1 MWERKLKTFIVQPNI
16 NRKYKIKNLIGKGT
30 FGSVHIGERIVDP
43 HYHLDPFEEGCHES
57 KQVAVKIILIKSLMD
72 CQDAIDTLA
81 SEVISHWKFGR
92 CGGVVS
98 LLEVFEE
105 GEYVYFVQ
113 ELQEKGTL
121 LGKIIGQLIFEER
134 HIKFMMIQLLM
145 SVDFIHR
152 KGFMHRDLKPENILV
167 NSDKN
172 GFLKL
177 MVADLGLVV
186 QLP

>member
-1 MWERKLKTFIVQPNI
+1 
-16 NRKYKIKNLIGKGT
+16 
-30 FGSVHIGERIVDP
+30 
-43 HYHLDPFEEGCHES
+43 
-57 KQVAVKIILIKSLMD
+57 
-72 CQDAIDTLA
+72 
-81 SEVISHWKFGR
+81 
-92 CGGVVS
+92 
-98 LLEVFEE
+98 
-105 GEYVYFVQ
+105 
-113 ELQEKGTL
+113 
-121 LGKIIGQLIFEER
+121 
-134 HIKFMMIQLLM
+134 MMIQLLM